1 MQAVQ
6 DRAPS
11 KGTPALT
18 GRGASRAHF
27 EDLHINGGLI
37 ATAQPLQSEAHK
49 IDRDILRAVFDERM
63 NVKNLLT
70 VIIISCCALSQ
81 AAVAQTD
88 TTASVTPPKITG
100 QVSSTG
106 IASTI
111 RKTYDAPGFI
121 VTTTS
126 TLDGFNIVEYKGLVE
141 GAAVRVP
148 TWNEDASAGMQQV
161 YGGHI
166 DSYTALCEEA
176 RVQAFSTLVSRAKQL
191 GANAVIGI
199 HFDSQVMPL
208 DKGKFAS
215 GVVCVGTAV
224 KIVKRR

>member
-1 MQAVQ
+1 M
-6 DRAPS
+6 
-11 KGTPALT
+11 KK
-18 GRGASRAHF
+18 
-27 EDLHINGGLI
+27 I
-37 ATAQPLQSEAHK
+37 AAIFTIFSC
-49 IDRDILRAVFDERM
+49 
-63 NVKNLLT
+63 
-70 VIIISCCALSQ
+70 VISQ
-81 AAVAQTD
+81 AALAQ
-88 TTASVTPPKITG
+88 AEPKPAGTPTKITG
-100 QVSSTG
+100 QVTSNALSTS
-106 IASTI
+106 IK
-111 RKTYDAPGFI
+111 KTYDAPGFL

-126 TLDGFNIVEYKGLVE
+126 ALDGFSIVEYKGLVE

-224 KIVKRR
+224 KIIKRK

>member
-1 MQAVQ
+1 M
-6 DRAPS
+6 
-11 KGTPALT
+11 K
-18 GRGASRAHF
+18 
-27 EDLHINGGLI
+27 
-37 ATAQPLQSEAHK
+37 K
-49 IDRDILRAVFDERM
+49 ILAFF
-63 NVKNLLT
+63 
-70 VIIISCCALSQ
+70 IISGCVLPQAALSQ
-81 AAVAQTD
+81 TDKEPAA
-88 TTASVTPPKITG
+88 TPAKITG
-100 QVSSTG
+100 QVSTSTISG
-106 IASTI
+106 KI
-111 RKTYDAPGFI
+111 RKTYDAPGFL

-126 TLDGFNIVEYKGLVE
+126 VLEGYNIVEYKGLVE

-148 TWNEDASAGMQQV
+148 TWNEDAAAGMQQV

-176 RVQAFSTLVSRAKQL
+176 RAQAFSTLVSRAKQL

-224 KIVKRR
+224 KVIKHH